1 MSHFLRPE
9 RGWFHRGWFRLAP
22 GLVAVLLLCAL
33 YMSNDALDGSPTF
46 LIWLVPVGALAAWR
60 GTGEACCAAVLATVA
75 GGLFDVPLLDAS
87 QPVFAPLDWHHPF
100 ASHDWLAHLLLF
112 WTAASLLISLVE
124 ARRVARD
131 LRQRTSPQRLH
142 ATLAALHDAAHDAVI
157 ATDVTGVIVYLNAS
171 AERLL
176 GVAPA
181 AALGEPLD
189 AALSLHLASGGRIN
203 PLDDRYADGVSPF
216 GQGRPAVL
224 PLLRA
229 ADRTMRPVQLA
240 VMPLLSETRR
250 IEGAL
255 LFLRDGARA
264 QQAAQDD
271 AYARQVTHATPDAV
285 IVISTDATICR
296 WNTGA
301 SQLFSYR
308 DDEAIGDSV
317 VMLVTADR
325 KHILEQVVSAAF
337 AGERFIDRDLTV
349 RSRDGRECDVSLT
362 AFRIDPVAGAHPQV
376 VLVLRDI
383 HERRTGERRVRHL
396 GAQLVR
402 RAQELQAIFDIAPV
416 GLAIADSPDCL
427 HVRPNVALARML
439 GVERSAEVTLDH
451 ATTYSLWLDGQPMQA
466 YDSPLHAAVAQRAA
480 IAPLELEIRTA
491 DARATVMAY
500 SAPVIDQ
507 DSAVVGAIAV
517 FVDISVMKQVH
528 AERQQLL
535 AEAIAARREA
545 EDANRLKEEFLATV
559 SHELRTPLN
568 AMHGWLE
575 IMQRK
580 PDAQTQARGLEVI
593 RRNVRAQTR
602 VIEDILDVS
611 AFVTGKVRL
620 VVRPIDL
627 MDVVRVVVESLRPTA
642 DAKSIQL
649 LLVDERTPA
658 GGAGGADS
666 TAPAPVNGDPERLQ
680 QVIWN
685 LLSNA
690 VKFTPSAGQVRV
702 SVSRVAQQFV
712 VSVADTGEGIESTFL
727 PYVFDRFRQA
737 DSSIERRHA
746 GLGLGLAIV
755 RHMVELH
762 GGSVSV
768 KSAGVGKGA
777 TFMIR
782 VPVRAAL
789 EEPVAALADAATR
802 FGPPAAAHPDGDRG
816 GVAVDGSGED
826 NGHGGPGN
834 DAGATPARGMLAARN
849 VVIVEDDPSA
859 AEMLAHALDDE
870 GAVVRVAHS
879 TIAAL
884 ALIAA
889 HKPDAVVSDIG
900 LPERDGY
907 AFIGDVRMAE
917 ENGAGARL
925 YAIAVT
931 AYARPED
938 RERALAAGFDAY
950 LVKPVAP
957 SSVTQLLVAYF
968 AKGTQLA

>member
-1 MSHFLRPE
+1 MRYLLRRE

-33 YMSNDALDGSPTF
+33 YLSNDALDGSPTF
-46 LIWLVPVGALAAWR
+46 LVWLIPVGALAAWR
-60 GTGEACCAAVLATVA
+60 GTGEACLAAVLATVA
-75 GGLFDVPLLDAS
+75 GGIFDVPLLDS
-87 QPVFAPLDWHHPF
+87 GHQPVFSPVEWRHPF

-131 LRQRTSPQRLH
+131 LRQRTSPRRLH
-142 ATLAALHDAAHDAVI
+142 AALAAAHDAAPDAVI
-157 ATDVTGVIVYLNAS
+157 ATDVTGTIVYLNAS
-171 AERLL
+171 AERMIGL
-176 GVAPA
+176 A
-181 AALGEPLD
+181 AANALGEPLD
-189 AALSLHLASGGRIN
+189 AALGLYLPSGGRVD
-203 PLDDRYADGVSPF
+203 PLENRYTDGTSPF
-216 GQGRPAVL
+216 AQGRLAAF

-229 ADRTMRPVQLA
+229 ADRTMRPVQMSVL
-240 VMPLLSETRR
+240 PLLSETRR

-255 LFLRDGARA
+255 LFLRDGGRA
-264 QQAAQDD
+264 QVAAQDD

-285 IVISTDATICR
+285 IGIGADLTICR
-296 WNTGA
+296 WSMGA
-301 SQLFSYR
+301 SHIFSYC
-308 DDEAIGDSV
+308 DDEVIGESV
-317 VMLVTADR
+317 AMLVTADR
-325 KHILEQVVSAAF
+325 KHVLEQAVRAAF
-337 AGERFIDRDLTV
+337 AGERLVDRDLTI
-349 RSRDGRECDVSLT
+349 RSRDGRECDVSLV
-362 AFRIDPVAGAHPQV
+362 AFRIEPTAGAHPQM

-416 GLAIADSPDCL
+416 GMAIADSPDCL

-451 ATTYSLWLDGQPMQA
+451 AETYSLWLDGQPMQA
-466 YDSPLHAAVAQRAA
+466 YDSPLHAAVARRAA
-480 IAPLELEIRTA
+480 IIPLELEIRTA
-491 DARATVMAY
+491 AASATVMAY

-507 DSAVVGAIAV
+507 DHAVVGAIAV
-517 FVDISVMKQVH
+517 FVDISAMKHVH

-535 AEAIAARREA
+535 AEAIAARRAA
-545 EDANRLKEEFLATV
+545 EDASRLKEEFLATV

-580 PDAQTQARGLEVI
+580 PDAQTQARGLDVI

-627 MDVVRVVVESLRPTA
+627 MDVVQVVVESLRPTA
-642 DAKSIQL
+642 DAKTIQL
-649 LLVDERTPA
+649 LSTDERIPT
-658 GGAGGADS
+658 GGV
-666 TAPAPVNGDPERLQ
+666 APVNGDPERLQ

-690 VKFTPSAGQVRV
+690 IKFTPSGGQVRV
-702 SVSRVAQQFV
+702 SLSRVASHFV
-712 VSVADTGEGIESTFL
+712 LGVTDSGEGIDSAFL

-755 RHMVELH
+755 RHLIELH

-768 KSAGVGKGA
+768 ASAGAGKGA
-777 TFMIR
+777 TFTIR
-782 VPVRAAL
+782 VPERVSAEGAADGASASGTV
-789 EEPVAALADAATR
+789 PDAATR
-802 FGPPAAAHPDGDRG
+802 ADEKDERG
-816 GVAVDGSGED
+816 GSQTGARKSL
-826 NGHGGPGN
+826 
-834 DAGATPARGMLAARN
+834 AGRDVL
-849 VVIVEDDPSA
+849 VVEDDLSA

-870 GAVVRVAHS
+870 GAAVRVVHS
-879 TIAAL
+879 AIAAL
-884 ALIAA
+884 ALIAGQR
-889 HKPDAVVSDIG
+889 PDAVVSDIG
-900 LPERDGY
+900 LPGRDGY
-907 AFIGDVRMAE
+907 AFIGDVRRAE
-917 ENGAGARL
+917 QGVGGMRL
-925 YAIAVT
+925 YAIAVS

-950 LVKPVAP
+950 LVKPVTP
-957 SSVTQLLVAYF
+957 SSVTRLLAAHF
-968 AKGTQLA
+968 ADGA